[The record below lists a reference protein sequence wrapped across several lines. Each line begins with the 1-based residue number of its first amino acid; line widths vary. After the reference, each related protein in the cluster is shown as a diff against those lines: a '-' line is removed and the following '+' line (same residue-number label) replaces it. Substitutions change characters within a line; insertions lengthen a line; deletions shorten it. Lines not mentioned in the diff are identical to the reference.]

1 MKVKSVTHHRRARR
15 LKSSSAHEPADPAS
29 STSSPAGPTLTPSP
43 SHQPILVLLRQE
55 YERLKAEIQ
64 HLGLLTSGE
73 REDGNDEADHA
84 NLAVE
89 QSRSFAL
96 KRQLEAILVQVEH
109 ALHRLESGTYGLCER
124 CGSLIHPER
133 LQALPYASL
142 CINCASLHA

>member
-1 MKVKSVTHHRRARR
+1 MKVKSMAHRRRAHL
-15 LKSSSAHEPADPAS
+15 LKSSGAHKPADPAS
-29 STSSPAGPTLTPSP
+29 STPPPAGPTLTPSP

-96 KRQLEAILVQVEH
+96 KRQLETILVQVEH
-109 ALHRLESGTYGLCER
+109 ALQRLETGTYGL
-124 CGSLIHPER
+124 
-133 LQALPYASL
+133 
-142 CINCASLHA
+142 